1 MLNLETRQI
10 QILSILLQKQY
21 ISLEQLISLG
31 RFSQNT
37 ILLELRDINDI
48 FKESGLSCQ
57 IVNHRGKGYT
67 LSYDQEDQEII
78 ENIKEHCDLYL
89 SIPNHSTSSH
99 YERIIYLL
107 RYLLYKRENIKSEEL
122 SQKMNISLATLNKD
136 LRVVRQ
142 ILKKYH
148 ISIESVP
155 YYGMHLVGKELAIRS
170 CFIDYC
176 DLYIVNEENIFPQ
189 YFMEQFDFTYEQFY
203 DVYCDIRDILIEKTI
218 GIDEY
223 GIKRL
228 SLYVL
233 MLPILSRYAK
243 ENEIKSLNISHPFQ
257 TLPYLSQLSTFENN
271 LLSLFYMSVLEISHI
286 DFTEGFEQCI
296 DHLSD
301 TFHECTRK
309 ISELSGLYID
319 FHSPLYYFIQQV
331 IYKASL
337 RKKYGLYN
345 LSVPFHIKNK
355 LRKEIGSYSFSHY
368 IIHAFDPEDTELSQD
383 YLFYEIVVNIYGIV
397 YNIKNEYYPCRAL
410 VVNGYGKSFAKIAT
424 QRLKRSISTM
434 IDYIPCH
441 EYELDT
447 IDFSRY
453 DFVLAYDCK
462 KMNLQDIPIPVYQ
475 EQMRN
480 MDKSSILIW
489 SNHIV
494 NKRKV
499 KVLRPYLDSPIYSTL
514 LQNVDIV
521 DTIIDVFTHTG
532 YQLSESYE
540 TFYKLIEKM
549 IYDGLY
555 NSTSEIKII
564 TLYTKQEM
572 TYKYFAFNL
581 QQPIQI
587 ENGKIVLL
595 HFLFLDSSNGPIVI
609 KNSDSELRRYFN
621 I

>member
-37 ILLELRDINDI
+37 ILLELHDINDI
-48 FKESGLSCQ
+48 FKESDLSCQ

-67 LSYDQEDQEII
+67 LSYDQEDQKII

-89 SIPNHSTSSH
+89 SIPHHSTSSH

-136 LRVVRQ
+136 LRVVRL
-142 ILKKYH
+142 ILKKYN

-170 CFIDYC
+170 CFLDYC
-176 DLYIVNEENIFPQ
+176 DLYIISEKNIFPQ
-189 YFMEQFDFTYEQFY
+189 YFMDQFHFTYEQFY
-203 DVYCDIRDILIEKTI
+203 SIYCDVRDILIDKQI
-218 GIDEY
+218 HIDEF
-223 GIKRL
+223 GMKRL
-228 SLYVL
+228 SLYL
-233 MLPILSRYAK
+233 LLLPIFSQYAK
-243 ENEIKSLNISHPFQ
+243 EDERETFKISHPFQ
-257 TLPYLSQLSTFENN
+257 SLSYLSHLSPYENY
-271 LLSLFYMSVLEISHI
+271 LLSLFYISVQE
-286 DFTEGFEQCI
+286 
-296 DHLSD
+296 LSD
-301 TFHECTRK
+301 IDLIEGYKYRDDLLDTFYECIRK
-309 ISELSGLYID
+309 ISELSGLYIELN
-319 FHSPLYYFIQQV
+319 SPLYYFIQKV

-337 RKKYGLYN
+337 RKEYGLYH

-368 IIHAFDPEDTELSQD
+368 IIHAFDPEDAELSQD
-383 YLFYEIVVNIYGIV
+383 YLFYEIVVNIYAIV
-397 YNIKNEYYPCRAL
+397 YNVRNEYYPCRAL
-410 VVNGYGKSFAKIAT
+410 VVNGYGKSFAKIASE
-424 QRLKRSISTM
+424 RLKRSIDT
-434 IDYIPCH
+434 IIEYIPCY
-441 EYELDT
+441 EYELDI
-447 IDFSRY
+447 IDFSQY
-453 DFVLAYDCK
+453 DFVLAYDCHQI
-462 KMNLQDIPIPVYQ
+462 NLKNIPIPVYQ

-480 MDKSSILIW
+480 MHNSSILIW
-489 SNHIV
+489 SDHIV

-514 LQNVDIV
+514 LRNADIV
-521 DTIIDVFTHTG
+521 HAIIDVFIHTG
-532 YQLSESYE
+532 YQLTESYE
-540 TFYKLIEKM
+540 TFYKLIKKM
-549 IYDGLY
+549 IYDGIY
-555 NSTSEIKII
+555 NNTSEIKII
-564 TLYTKQEM
+564 TLYTKQNM
-572 TYKYFAFNL
+572 KYKYFAFNL

-595 HFLFLDSSNGPIVI
+595 HFLFLDSSHGPIVI
-609 KNSDSELRRYFN
+609 KNADSELRRYFN